1 MMRHAFSPAGRQALR
16 ETLRGDV
23 LLAFDFD
30 GTLAPIVPRPDAAAA
45 PSAIAQR
52 LARLAQLRP
61 VAVITGRASEDVRN
75 RLGFTPQ
82 YLIGNHGAECC
93 PADQIGPAVEQLGP
107 LRGKLAAW
115 QGRLAAA
122 GVTVEDKR
130 LSIALHYRT
139 ARELA
144 LAMAVIEEVLRDAG
158 GDVRIFGGK
167 CVVNVVP
174 QGVPDKAGALLSLV
188 AQTGA
193 DSAVFLGDDI
203 NDEVVFERAPRN
215 WFTVLV
221 GRATHDSRARFFVD
235 GQNLVATLLQD
246 MLDLLTTRGAS

>member
-1 MMRHAFSPAGRQALR
+1 MKHAFSPAGKQALR
-16 ETLRGDV
+16 ETMQRNA

-30 GTLAPIVPRPDAAAA
+30 GTLAPIVPRPEAAAA

-52 LARLAQLRP
+52 LARLASLRP
-61 VAVITGRASEDVRN
+61 VAVITGRAGDDVRS

-82 YLIGNHGAECC
+82 YVIGNHGAERSPSDRLA
-93 PADQIGPAVEQLGP
+93 PAAGQLDP
-107 LRGKLAAW
+107 LRARLGASQSK
-115 QGRLAAA
+115 LAAA

-144 LAMAVIEEVLRDAG
+144 HAMAVIEEVLRDAG
-158 GDVRIFGGK
+158 SDVRIFGGK

-174 QGVPDKAGALLSLV
+174 AGVPDKAGALLALV

-193 DSAVFLGDDI
+193 DTAVFLGDDV
-203 NDEVVFERAPRN
+203 NDEVVFELAPPH

-221 GRATHDSRARFFVD
+221 GRAPQGSRARFFVD

-246 MLDLLTTRGAS
+246 MLDLLTGRSGA